1 MAGDLLHRLVR
12 HAHTELDPAEGLEW
26 PRNVTHVRL
35 GHPRGRAPE
44 RRRRRVRDPAPAP
57 GRAALEAP
65 TRARVRGVRS
75 CGALRPGWN
84 DGRLSFT
91 GGCDCSGLPDEVA
104 LRLHGSQR
112 RSVPGL

>member
-44 RRRRRVRDPAPAP
+44 RRRLRVRDPAPAP

-75 CGALRPGWN
+75 CGARRPGPVERRTSLVH
-84 DGRLSFT
+84 GRLRLLRAT
-91 GGCDCSGLPDEVA
+91 G
-104 LRLHGSQR
+104 
-112 RSVPGL
+112 

>member
-44 RRRRRVRDPAPAP
+44 RRRLRVRDPAPAP

-65 TRARVRGVRS
+65 TGLAFAAFDRAAPVGRAR
-75 CGALRPGWN
+75 WN

-104 LRLHGSQR
+104 LRLHGSQ
-112 RSVPGL
+112 